1 MPQVALGSLS
11 GGFSMKVQTLSR
23 VVKRGKGEIVVDE
36 REHSMGKVKNT
47 RTKSITRRG
56 FMSGAGAAVLSFTIM
71 KPSLVRGTQANTRIE
86 AGCIGLGGRG
96 RMIAGMLQKHGGYQI
111 TAVADYFAHVAKA
124 AGEQFKIAKAR
135 RFSGLS
141 GHKKLIAS
149 KVDAVFLET
158 PPYCFPEHVEAAV
171 EAGCHVYIA
180 KPLGC
185 AVPGCLRI
193 AKMGQK
199 ATADKKV
206 FLVDFQTR
214 TDPFYIEGVKR
225 VQAGAIGKIAMLSS
239 EYNDESFSDP
249 PKTATIESRLQNL
262 VWVNDEELGGSYLVN
277 AGIHAVDVAL
287 WIAGGRPVSA
297 MGCSRIARQNPHG
310 DSHDVFSVTYE
321 FANGLILNHRG
332 EHLRNRFEFRC
343 DCFAQGQ
350 NGYLETGYTGRVR
363 ILGNKGGYRG
373 GDVVN
378 LYPRGAE
385 RNIDTFHKCVLNG
398 IYNNPT
404 IEPSVNATL
413 TTILGRETAK
423 RNTKLTWDEVIRE
436 NKGLEVN
443 LTGLKA

>member
-1 MPQVALGSLS
+1 MS
-11 GGFSMKVQTLSR
+11 K
-23 VVKRGKGEIVVDE
+23 I
-36 REHSMGKVKNT
+36 KNT

-56 FMSGAGAAVLSFTIM
+56 FISGAGASLLSFAIM
-71 KPSLVRGTQANTRIE
+71 KPSLVRETQANSRIE

-111 TAVADYFAHVAKA
+111 TAVADYFANVAKA
-124 AGEQFKIAKAR
+124 AGEQFKIAKSR
-135 RFSGLS
+135 CFSGLS
-141 GHKKLIAS
+141 AHKKLLAS

-158 PPYCFPEHVEAAV
+158 PPYCFPDHTEAAV

-185 AVPGCLRI
+185 DVPGCLRI
-193 AKMGQK
+193 SKMGQK
-199 ATADKKV
+199 ATAEKKV
-206 FLVDFQTR
+206 FLADFQTR
-214 TDPFYIEGVKR
+214 TDPFYIEGIKR
-225 VQAGAIGKIAMLSS
+225 VQEGAIGKIAMLSS
-239 EYNDESFSDP
+239 EYNDEGFSDP
-249 PKTATIESRLQNL
+249 PKTATIESRLQHL
-262 VWVNDEELGGSYLVN
+262 IWVNDDELGGSYLVN

-297 MGCSRIARQNPHG
+297 MGCSRIARNNPHG

-350 NGYLETGYTGRVR
+350 DGYLETGYTSRVR
-363 ILGNKGGYRG
+363 ILGNKTGYRG

-385 RNIDTFHKCVLNG
+385 RNIDTFHKSIING
-398 IYNNPT
+398 IYDNPT
-404 IEPSVNATL
+404 LEPSVNSTL
-413 TTILGRETAK
+413 ATILGREVAK
-423 RNTKLTWDEVIRE
+423 RKTKLTWDEVLRE
-436 NKGLEVN
+436 NKKLEVN

>member
-1 MPQVALGSLS
+1 
-11 GGFSMKVQTLSR
+11 
-23 VVKRGKGEIVVDE
+23 
-36 REHSMGKVKNT
+36 MGNAKNT
-47 RTKSITRRG
+47 SNKNVTRRG
-56 FMSGAGAAVLSFTIM
+56 LISGAGASFLSFAII

-96 RMIAGMLQKHGGYQI
+96 RMIAGMLQNHGGYQI
-111 TAVADYFAHVAKA
+111 TAIADYFENAAKA
-124 AGEQFKIAKAR
+124 AGQQFKVPESR
-135 RFSGLS
+135 CFSGLS
-141 GHKKLIAS
+141 CYKKLIAG

-158 PPYCFPEHVEAAV
+158 PPYCFPDHVEAAV
-171 EAGCHVYIA
+171 KAGCHVYIA

-185 AVPGCLRI
+185 DVPGCLRI
-193 AKMGQK
+193 SKMGQK

-214 TDPFYIEGVKR
+214 TDPFFIEGIKR
-225 VQAGAIGKIAMLSS
+225 VREGLIGKIGMLSS

-262 VWVNDEELGGSYLVN
+262 IWVNDEDLGGSYLVN

-297 MGCSRIARQNPHG
+297 MGCSRIARNNPHG

-321 FANGLILNHRG
+321 FTDGLILNHRG
-332 EHLRNRFEFRC
+332 EHLRNRFEFRS

-350 NGYLETGYTGRVR
+350 DGYLETGYTSRVR

-378 LYPRGAE
+378 LYPLGAE
-385 RNIDTFHKCVLNG
+385 RNIETFHKSIING
-398 IYNNPT
+398 IYDNPT
-404 IEPSVNATL
+404 LEPSVNSTL
-413 TTILGRETAK
+413 ATILGREAAK
-423 RNTKLTWDEVIRE
+423 RKTKLTWDEVIRE
-436 NKGLEVN
+436 NKALVVD
-443 LTGLKA
+443 LTGLKT